1 MHTEKAA
8 LRLSV
13 VFIVLAGL
21 CESRVVKVPGG
32 PLVRVEGQS
41 VSIRCN
47 VSDYEGPRDQEFE
60 WALILD
66 NGAEVPLISTF
77 DPSYPDTT
85 VKARV
90 DSGGIS
96 IKKLSDAS
104 VELIISKVRATDSGN
119 YRCST
124 PSTDSVFSGNY
135 NADVE
140 LTVIGDSLKV
150 VPAVPQPVV
159 SEGEKLE
166 LQCNASRAYTAHTF
180 LSITWSIRKETNS
193 LEEIL
198 TFGPD
203 SGMKVGQNFVQRYA
217 DGGLILDLRE
227 GGFYGLVVKGIKPSD
242 QGVYVCI
249 AREWTRQPGGGK
261 GWHKILEKSED
272 MGKVTVTPLAQSLVV
287 SVEKN
292 VTLNVEDTLNLT
304 CWLTKSDR
312 LSMDLELTWLV
323 KAINSSAGERVL
335 LHVGRD
341 GQVLNGSEL
350 VSMIRVK
357 PYTFR
362 LILPKVQRSDSG
374 LYFCRVKALLPQGS
388 GSPYQAAEKT
398 SDPVQVLVTQLA
410 FFLHPS
416 WVGIFFLP
424 RCHIKDTSTFS
435 RLNIKSAVCFQWE
448 VSR

>member
-1 MHTEKAA
+1 MTLQSFDLKSLASREYRFISSA
-8 LRLSV
+8 SV
-13 VFIVLAGL
+13 RMAGL

-32 PLVRVEGQS
+32 PLVRVEDQS
-41 VSIRCN
+41 VTIGCN

-60 WALILD
+60 WTLILD
-66 NGAEVPLISTF
+66 NGAEIPLISTF

-159 SEGEKLE
+159 SEGGKLE

-180 LSITWSIRKETNS
+180 LSITWSIRKEANS

-261 GWHKILEKSED
+261 GWHKILERSED
-272 MGKVTVTPLAQSLVV
+272 MGKVTVTPL
-287 SVEKN
+287 
-292 VTLNVEDTLNLT
+292 
-304 CWLTKSDR
+304 
-312 LSMDLELTWLV
+312 
-323 KAINSSAGERVL
+323 GE
-335 LHVGRD
+335 
-341 GQVLNGSEL
+341 
-350 VSMIRVK
+350 
-357 PYTFR
+357 
-362 LILPKVQRSDSG
+362 
-374 LYFCRVKALLPQGS
+374 
-388 GSPYQAAEKT
+388 
-398 SDPVQVLVTQLA
+398 
-410 FFLHPS
+410 
-416 WVGIFFLP
+416 
-424 RCHIKDTSTFS
+424 
-435 RLNIKSAVCFQWE
+435 
-448 VSR
+448 